1 MRRWTEGEITVLI
14 QDGPHVPDSQI
25 AKTLGRTTDA
35 VKSKKSELGILKIDM
50 SRYQRIPIEPEQPQA
65 PGLTEADW
73 VGSDNSG
80 IDPETERNR
89 VLFMFLS
96 RLDEFDMETLI
107 LIEGAVD
114 SARRGLQL
122 LNRDP
127 VGLAWE

>member
-1 MRRWTEGEITVLI
+1 MKRWTEGEISILI
-14 QDGPHVPDSQI
+14 QDGPHIPDSMIGRQ
-25 AKTLGRTTDA
+25 LGRTTDA
-35 VKSKKSELGILKIDM
+35 VKSKKSELGILKVDV
-50 SRYQRIPIEPEQPQA
+50 SRFQRIPIEPEKAKA

-73 VGSDNSG
+73 IDTDGSG

-122 LNRDP
+122 LNR
-127 VGLAWE
+127 E

>member
-1 MRRWTEGEITVLI
+1 MKRWTEGEISILI
-14 QDGPHVPDSQI
+14 QDGPHIPDSVIGKQ
-25 AKTLGRTTDA
+25 LGRTTDA
-35 VKSKKSELGILKIDM
+35 VKSKKSELGILKTDM
-50 SRYQRIPIEPEQPQA
+50 SRYQRIPTEPEPAKA

-73 VGSDNSG
+73 VDSDGSV

-127 VGLAWE
+127 AELAWE